1 VSRVTVQ
8 DIGDKAS
15 IFGDD
20 HKERE
25 EVLYIRGSGEGR
37 QGSEETVPC
46 LQLPVD
52 DEGEAIYLYDA
63 DATGWWM
70 ESDPVQFGGFYAES
84 IRNKLCGDTASA
96 DSRKLP
102 NPKDLFLGSPVFGG
116 WAAPWIQAV
125 FAGSEAQVDAV
136 QYI

>member
-1 VSRVTVQ
+1 MGANVSTTYISCPVSPSKTLG
-8 DIGDKAS
+8 IKLPF
-15 IFGDD
+15 FGDD

-63 DATGWWM
+63 DATG
-70 ESDPVQFGGFYAES
+70 
-84 IRNKLCGDTASA
+84 
-96 DSRKLP
+96 
-102 NPKDLFLGSPVFGG
+102 
-116 WAAPWIQAV
+116 
-125 FAGSEAQVDAV
+125 
-136 QYI
+136 